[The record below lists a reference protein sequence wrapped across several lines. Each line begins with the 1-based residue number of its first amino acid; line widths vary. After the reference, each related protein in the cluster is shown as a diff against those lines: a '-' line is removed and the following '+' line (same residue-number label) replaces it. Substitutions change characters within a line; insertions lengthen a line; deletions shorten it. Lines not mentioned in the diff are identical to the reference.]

1 MIYLR
6 LEAIDH
12 VLYLIV
18 CVSEHEVGTRLSR
31 VCKRM
36 IIMIRLIVI
45 LSLTLSLSLSISL
58 SLFLSLSPPSLSL
71 SHTHTHTH
79 THSLSLSLPLSL
91 LVYINHRPVF
101 GLLPAEIAQSF
112 KTLGKRRGKDKNST
126 IERTKLL
133 RLLQEK
139 GMIKGKRE

>member
-45 LSLTLSLSLSISL
+45 LSLTLSLSLSL
-58 SLFLSLSPPSLSL
+58 SLPSLSL
-71 SHTHTHTH
+71 SLTH
-79 THSLSLSLPLSL
+79 THSLSLSLSLSL

>member
-45 LSLTLSLSLSISL
+45 LSLTLSLSFYLSL

-71 SHTHTHTH
+71 SHTHT
-79 THSLSLSLPLSL
+79 LSLSLPLSLSL

>member
-71 SHTHTHTH
+71 THTHTH
-79 THSLSLSLPLSL
+79 TLSLSLSLPLSL

>member
-45 LSLTLSLSLSISL
+45 LSLTLSLSFYLSLSFSLSPLPLSL
-58 SLFLSLSPPSLSL
+58 SL
-71 SHTHTHTH
+71 TH
-79 THSLSLSLPLSL
+79 THSLSLSLSLSL